1 MVKRLAMGVGVL
13 LLLVAAGLA
22 SMIRVLPPEHLAD
35 TQAPATSSVEE
46 TQPAVPP
53 TVDPASLTVPVRGV
67 KRAEIVD
74 SWGQSRA
81 NGERTHEGTDIM
93 APAGTPVVAAAPG
106 TVEKLFYSNGGGG
119 ITLYVR
125 SPDRRLSY
133 YYAHLQRY
141 APGIAE
147 GMAVKAGDLIGFVGD
162 TGNAGAGNYHL
173 HFGIARLRPD
183 ERWWQGRAVNP
194 YPLLAPDR

>member
-1 MVKRLAMGVGVL
+1 MVRRLAMGAGLL
-13 LLLVAAGLA
+13 LLLVVAGLV
-22 SMIRVLPPEHLAD
+22 SMIRIVPSQHLAD
-35 TQAPATSSVEE
+35 AQGPTAGAREE
-46 TQPAVPP
+46 AQPAVPP
-53 TVDPASLTVPVRGV
+53 SAPASLTIPVGGV
-67 KRAEIVD
+67 KRAQILD

-106 TVEKLFYSNGGGG
+106 TIEKLFYSNGGGG

-125 SPDRRLSY
+125 SPDRRWSY

-162 TGNAGAGNYHL
+162 TGNAGAGNFHL
-173 HFGIARLRPD
+173 HFGIARMRPD

-194 YPLLAPDR
+194 YPLLAADR

>member
-22 SMIRVLPPEHLAD
+22 SMIRIVPPEHLAD
-35 TQAPATSSVEE
+35 TQAPAISAVEE

-53 TVDPASLTVPVRGV
+53 TADPASLTVPVRGV

-141 APGIAE
+141 APGLAE